1 MVRFRSRRKALIAS
15 AGVALLFS
23 SFVTQAATCE
33 ESFKTIG
40 DPRNGLAFLAERT
53 VPGLSIDSAL
63 GQIRQYGLD
72 EKFVVGA
79 DAMNGKDGQVY
90 LVQDSSNPPVVVTF
104 TASPDGTVGLATKLA
119 RGQKMDTEAGKQY
132 LCGMLG
138 KIKPGKEGEAI
149 AAEAHSKS
157 DANRMTDTTAVELS
171 ERLGKEA
178 KKLSNAM
185 NSGSFKDLLLGT
197 RTSPDTMR
205 DRDAMFAPLV
215 AKYVGRKYRI
225 DGEVY
230 TASINQYS
238 GVGEVAW
245 LVTKTRGLLSVR
257 QDDDMNNSQF
267 TVICAMAKD
276 QLPLVTML
284 RIHDFAKLEGTVDS
298 INLSG
303 IHLKD
308 CRQAN

>member
-1 MVRFRSRRKALIAS
+1 MVRFRNRRKALIAS

-23 SFVTQAATCE
+23 SFATQAATCE
-33 ESFKTIG
+33 ESFKSIG
-40 DPRNGLAFLAERT
+40 DPRNGAAFLAERSM
-53 VPGLSIDSAL
+53 PGLSIDSAL
-63 GQIRQYGLD
+63 GQMRQYGLD

-79 DAMNGKDGQVY
+79 DMMNGKEGQVY
-90 LVQDSSNPPVVVTF
+90 LVQDSSNPPVVVSF
-104 TASPDGTVGLATKLA
+104 TARADGMVGLATKLA
-119 RGQKMDTEAGKQY
+119 RGQKMDAEAGKQY
-132 LCGMLG
+132 MCGMLN
-138 KIKPGKEGEAI
+138 KLKLGKEGEAI

-157 DANRMTDTTAVELS
+157 DANRLTDTTAVDLS
-171 ERLGKEA
+171 AKLGKEA
-178 KKLSNAM
+178 DKLSRAM

-197 RTSPDTMR
+197 HTSPDTMR
-205 DRDAMFAPLV
+205 DREAMFAPLV

-257 QDDDMNNSQF
+257 QDDDMNNGQF
-267 TVICAMAKD
+267 TVICAVAPD
-276 QLPLVTML
+276 QLQMVSML
-284 RIHDFAKLEGTVDS
+284 RTHDFAKLEGTVDG
-298 INLSG
+298 INLTG